1 MIPTSPVVVMRSD
14 YVQTLQRWQ
23 QWFGSDRLLVL
34 TFDQALTNV
43 GLRRIF
49 AHVGDQSDWLP
60 SEQQSGKV
68 FSSPQADIPQELRW
82 LVSMRWLDM
91 LQNLLQ
97 LDLPVGAW
105 VDSME
110 ADLSSM
116 PSSFS
121 VRVEDIR
128 IQQAD
133 SVAAK
138 WTTAINHQ
146 ECLSKIIL
154 ERVSS
159 E

>member
-1 MIPTSPVVVMRSD
+1 MRA
-14 YVQTLQRWQ
+14 REAKPHHA
-23 QWFGSDRLLVL
+23 LL
-34 TFDQALTNV
+34 
-43 GLRRIF
+43 
-49 AHVGDQSDWLP
+49 
-60 SEQQSGKV
+60 
-68 FSSPQADIPQELRW
+68 QELRW

-91 LQNLLQ
+91 LHNLLQ
-97 LDLPVGAW
+97 FDLPAGAW

-110 ADLSSM
+110 ADLGSM
-116 PSSFS
+116 PSSFPD
-121 VRVEDIR
+121 RVEDIR

-154 ERVSS
+154 KRVSS